1 MNINQNIK
9 KKIDELVDKINKW
22 NHEYYDL
29 SEPSISDNKYDI
41 ELRKLEI
48 LEQQYPEFISI
59 NSPTKKVGGN
69 IVKGFKEFKHNS
81 PMLSLKKHTQNKI

>member
-22 NHEYYDL
+22 NHEYYVL
-29 SEPSISDNKYDI
+29 SEPSIPDNKYDI

-69 IVKGFKEFKHNS
+69 IVKRTLK
-81 PMLSLKKHTQNKI
+81 SLNIIVLCFL